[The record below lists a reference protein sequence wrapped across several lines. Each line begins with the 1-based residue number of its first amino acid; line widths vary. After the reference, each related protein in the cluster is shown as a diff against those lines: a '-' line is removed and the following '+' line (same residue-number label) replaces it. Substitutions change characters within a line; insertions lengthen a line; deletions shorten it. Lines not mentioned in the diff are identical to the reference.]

1 VRARLFA
8 TATPEMKPRSDTI
21 QFFFLLAGAA
31 LLTTLAIVKLPP
43 FPELIHAP
51 STPFDR
57 SAMPASAVSYRIF
70 QAAAAVVP
78 AGASVAVL
86 AQPRDAMRETA
97 LHREAV
103 ALLPGRKVVPAAL
116 WGLPTG
122 RESQADFLIVAGEI
136 PSPSPG
142 KLLLEMPRGTVW
154 RRVRP

>member
-1 VRARLFA
+1 
-8 TATPEMKPRSDTI
+8 MKPRSDSP
-21 QFFFLLAGAA
+21 QFFLLLGGAA
-31 LLTTLAIVKLPP
+31 LLTALAIARLPP
-43 FPELIHAP
+43 LPDLAPAP
-51 STPFDR
+51 SPPFDG
-57 SAMPASAVSYRIF
+57 SAMPASAVSYRLF

-86 AQPRDAMRETA
+86 SQPRDAIRETA

-116 WGLPTG
+116 WYAPTG
-122 RESQADFLIVAGEI
+122 RESEADFLIVAGGI

-142 KLLLEMPRGTVW
+142 TLLLEMPGGSVW

>member
-1 VRARLFA
+1 
-8 TATPEMKPRSDTI
+8 MKPRSDSP
-21 QFFFLLAGAA
+21 QFLLLLTGAGA
-31 LLTTLAIVKLPP
+31 LTALAIATLPR
-43 FPELIHAP
+43 FPDLVHAP

-57 SAMPASAVSYRIF
+57 SAMPASAVSYSLF

-78 AGASVAVL
+78 AGASVVAL
-86 AQPRDAMRETA
+86 SQPRDAVRETA

-116 WGLPTG
+116 WGAPTG
-122 RESQADFLIVAGEI
+122 RESEADFAIVAGGI

-142 KLLLEMPRGTVW
+142 RLLLEMPGGGVW

>member
-1 VRARLFA
+1 
-8 TATPEMKPRSDTI
+8 MKPRSDSP
-21 QFFFLLAGAA
+21 QFFLLLGGAA
-31 LLTTLAIVKLPP
+31 ALTALAIARLPP
-43 FPELIHAP
+43 LPDLVHAP

-57 SAMPASAVSYRIF
+57 SAMPASAVSYRLF

-86 AQPRDAMRETA
+86 SQPRDAVRETA

-116 WGLPTG
+116 WGVPTG
-122 RESQADFLIVAGEI
+122 RESEADFLIVAGGT

-142 KLLLEMPRGTVW
+142 TFLLEMPRGTVW

>member
-1 VRARLFA
+1 
-8 TATPEMKPRSDTI
+8 MKPRSDTP
-21 QFFFLLAGAA
+21 QFFLLLCGAA
-31 LLTTLAIVKLPP
+31 LLTALAIARLPR
-43 FPELIHAP
+43 FPDLLHPP

-57 SAMPASAVSYRIF
+57 SAMPASAVSYRLF

-116 WGLPTG
+116 WGAPTG
-122 RESQADFLIVAGEI
+122 RESEADFLIVAGGI

-142 KLLLEMPRGTVW
+142 TLLLGMPRGSVW

>member
-1 VRARLFA
+1 
-8 TATPEMKPRSDTI
+8 MKPRSDSP
-21 QFFFLLAGAA
+21 QFFLLLGGAA
-31 LLTTLAIVKLPP
+31 LLTALAIARLPP
-43 FPELIHAP
+43 LPDLVHAP

-57 SAMPASAVSYRIF
+57 SAMPASAVSYRLI

-86 AQPRDAMRETA
+86 SQPRDAIRETA

-103 ALLPGRKVVPAAL
+103 ALLPGWRVVPAAL
-116 WGLPTG
+116 WYAPTG
-122 RESQADFLIVAGEI
+122 RESEADFLIVAGGI

-142 KLLLEMPRGTVW
+142 TLLLEMPGGSVW

>member
-1 VRARLFA
+1 
-8 TATPEMKPRSDTI
+8 MKPRSDSS
-21 QFFFLLAGAA
+21 QFFFLLASAA
-31 LLTTLAIVKLPP
+31 LLTALAIARLPA
-43 FPELIHAP
+43 FPDLLKAP

-57 SAMPASAVSYRIF
+57 SAMPASAVSYRLF

-116 WGLPTG
+116 WGVPTG
-122 RESQADFLIVAGEI
+122 RELEADFLIMAGEI
-136 PSPSPG
+136 PSPPPG
-142 KLLLEMPRGTVW
+142 KLLLEMPRGSVW

>member
-1 VRARLFA
+1 
-8 TATPEMKPRSDTI
+8 MKPRSDI
-21 QFFFLLAGAA
+21 AQFFLLLTGAA
-31 LLTTLAIVKLPP
+31 ALTALAIARLPP
-43 FPELIHAP
+43 LPDLVHPP

-57 SAMPASAVSYRIF
+57 SAMPASAISYRLF

-116 WGLPTG
+116 WGVPTA
-122 RESQADFLIVAGEI
+122 RESEADFLVVAGGI

-142 KLLLEMPRGTVW
+142 KLLLEMPRGSVW

>member
-1 VRARLFA
+1 MR
-8 TATPEMKPRSDTI
+8 PRSDTF
-21 QFFFLLAGAA
+21 QFLLLLAGAA
-31 LLTTLAIVKLPP
+31 LLTALAIARLPS
-43 FPELIHAP
+43 FPDLVHPP

-57 SAMPASAVSYRIF
+57 SAMPASAVSYRLF

-86 AQPRDAMRETA
+86 AQPRDAARETA

-122 RESQADFLIVAGEI
+122 RESQADFLIVAGGI
-136 PSPSPG
+136 PSPPPG
-142 KLLLEMPRGTVW
+142 TLLLEMPRGTVF